1 MFTKTLRYS
10 KESTN
15 DQLILK
21 FELAG
26 KTKENVKLS
35 YKDGLLTLKIDE
47 KNIYPVD
54 LYDIYNWDQEYDSD
68 NLKANMKEGLLSIT
82 IPKKKEIENQIKI
95 E

>member
-35 YKDGLLTLKIDE
+35 YKDGLLTLKVDE

>member
-68 NLKANMKEGLLSIT
+68 NLKANMKEGLLSIF
-82 IPKKKEIENQIKI
+82 IPKKKEIENQISI